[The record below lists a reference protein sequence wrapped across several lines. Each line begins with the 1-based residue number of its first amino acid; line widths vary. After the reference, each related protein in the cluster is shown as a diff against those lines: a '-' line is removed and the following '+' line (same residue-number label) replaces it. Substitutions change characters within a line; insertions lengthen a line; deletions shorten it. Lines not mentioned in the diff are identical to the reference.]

1 MGPAS
6 QGRRRMI
13 RGGSGRLRHTAP
25 TRVTAPGAD
34 GARLPAPWGSAP
46 GHRPRVGGRRAGG
59 RTGHLLAQ
67 GFGEFPEAPLQQ
79 LLVPLE
85 CKGGPEVLWAREER
99 LGCRGAPRAQRSEPV
114 LPRACEAG
122 GGVGGVAGGR
132 RCLCPAPPPKRV
144 SDCPGSGS
152 SGRLPFPPPPPQ
164 LPESQGS
171 TPRDVTTTG
180 EGGRGVYS
188 SRGHCV
194 CSALGWERLCR
205 PCGEGRGEEVLGSA
219 RSGPGRCQ

>member
-1 MGPAS
+1 MSAAHRAQAVMGQELGAHSPVGPAS

-13 RGGSGRLRHTAP
+13 HGGSGRLRHTAP

-152 SGRLPFPPPPPQ
+152 SGRLPFPPPPP
-164 LPESQGS
+164 
-171 TPRDVTTTG
+171 TPRV
-180 EGGRGVYS
+180 
-188 SRGHCV
+188 
-194 CSALGWERLCR
+194 
-205 PCGEGRGEEVLGSA
+205 
-219 RSGPGRCQ
+219 SGLYPT

>member
-1 MGPAS
+1 MGQEWGAHSPVGPAS

-25 TRVTAPGAD
+25 TRVTAPRAD

-46 GHRPRVGGRRAGG
+46 GHRPRGGAAGG

-99 LGCRGAPRAQRSEPV
+99 LGCRGVPEHSAVSLRFLGLARRAAGWGE
-114 LPRACEAG
+114 LWG
-122 GGVGGVAGGR
+122 GGAVCAR
-132 RCLCPAPPPKRV
+132 PHRPK
-144 SDCPGSGS
+144 
-152 SGRLPFPPPPPQ
+152 
-164 LPESQGS
+164 E
-171 TPRDVTTTG
+171 
-180 EGGRGVYS
+180 
-188 SRGHCV
+188 
-194 CSALGWERLCR
+194 
-205 PCGEGRGEEVLGSA
+205 
-219 RSGPGRCQ
+219 